1 MKKNEKQSFEAS
13 LKALEEIVRG
23 LEEGDLPL
31 EESLALF
38 EQGIKLSRD
47 CQMQL
52 KQAER
57 RIEVLL
63 QEENGNPELQVI
75 ETDDLQNQK
84 SPNIKK
90 RVSFEDD

>member
-1 MKKNEKQSFEAS
+1 MKKEEKTFESS
-13 LKALEEIVRG
+13 LKELEGIVHG

-38 EQGIKLSRD
+38 EQGIKLSRE
-47 CQMQL
+47 CQTRL

-63 QEENGNPELQVI
+63 QDEDGNPELQPI
-75 ETDDLQNQK
+75 EVDDLREQK
-84 SPNIKK
+84 QSNITK
-90 RVSFEDD
+90 RVVFDDED

>member
-1 MKKNEKQSFEAS
+1 MKKKEKQTFESS
-13 LKALEEIVRG
+13 LKELEEIVRG

-38 EQGIKLSRD
+38 EQGIKLSRE
-47 CQMQL
+47 CQTRL

-63 QEENGNPELQVI
+63 QDEAGNPELQEI
-75 ETDDLQNQK
+75 DEGDFGD
-84 SPNIKK
+84 
-90 RVSFEDD
+90 